1 MFKVIFGIA
10 IIAMLATF
18 GMRFYHL
25 SNGSPMFEITVPTY
39 GNSTPDTYYA
49 TSVREENGCVIFKDT
64 WGFEHK
70 VCGAYQIQKW

>member
-1 MFKVIFGIA
+1 
-10 IIAMLATF
+10 
-18 GMRFYHL
+18 
-25 SNGSPMFEITVPTY
+25 MFEITVPTY

-49 TSVREENGCVIFKDT
+49 TSVREENGCVTFKDT